1 MKPLT
6 RATRLCA
13 VAAVLAACVAAPVAV
28 PRAAR
33 PLPAAQRVEAARTRC
48 DFHAYVVDADPAGL
62 NVRSGPGK
70 QFAVIGNLPPHE
82 YSVEVRV
89 TGATGQWLRIEGG
102 EKQDTGE
109 VVFRGAGW
117 VFGPMLATQTK
128 NYSGL
133 DPEEPRVKVFKQP
146 SLRAAVVT
154 RLPNETEVNL
164 IGCKG
169 RWAQVR
175 HKNLEGW
182 LDPDSQCYSTLTTCS

>member
-1 MKPLT
+1 MKSLT
-6 RATRLCA
+6 KATRLCA
-13 VAAVLAACVAAPVAV
+13 AAALAACVSAAVA
-28 PRAAR
+28 PAPTAAR
-33 PLPAAQRVEAARTRC
+33 PRPAAQKVEPAATRC
-48 DFHAYVVDADPAGL
+48 DLHAYVVDADPAGL

-70 QFAVIGNLPPHE
+70 QFAVVGNLPPHE
-82 YSVEVRV
+82 YSVQVRV
-89 TGATGQWLRIEGG
+89 TGAAGQWLRIEGG

-128 NYSGL
+128 DYAAR
-133 DPEEPRVKVFKQP
+133 DPEEPRVKIFKQP
-146 SLRAAVVT
+146 SARAAVVT

-175 HKNLEGW
+175 HKNFEGW
-182 LDPDSQCYSTLTTCS
+182 LDPASQCYSTLTTCS

>member
-1 MKPLT
+1 MSWRT
-6 RATRLCA
+6 
-13 VAAVLAACVAAPVAV
+13 AAASLICLAALLAPARGGAALVAQGRVE
-28 PRAAR
+28 
-33 PLPAAQRVEAARTRC
+33 PAATRC
-48 DFHAYVVDADPAGL
+48 DLHAYVVDTDPAGL

-70 QFAVIGNLPPHE
+70 QFPVIGNLPRHE
-82 YSVEVRV
+82 YSVTVHV
-89 TGATGQWLRIEGG
+89 TGAGGGWLHIEGG

-109 VVFRGAGW
+109 VVFSGAGW
-117 VFGPMLATQTK
+117 VFAPMLATQTK
-128 NYSGL
+128 DYTGP
-133 DPEEPRVKVFKQP
+133 DPGAPRVKVFRQP

-175 HKNLEGW
+175 HKKFEGG

>member
-1 MKPLT
+1 MLCLT
-6 RATRLCA
+6 ALLAT
-13 VAAVLAACVAAPVAV
+13 
-28 PRAAR
+28 AR
-33 PLPAAQRVEAARTRC
+33 GGAGAQRVGPAATRC
-48 DFHAYVVDADPAGL
+48 DLYAYVVDTDPAGL

-70 QFAVIGNLPPHE
+70 QHAVVGNLPRHE
-82 YSVEVRV
+82 YSVSVRV

-128 NYSGL
+128 NYAGL
-133 DPEEPRVKVFKQP
+133 DPDEPRVKVFRQP

-164 IGCKG
+164 IGCRG

-175 HKNLEGW
+175 YKNFEGW
-182 LDPDSQCYSTLTTCS
+182 LDPDSQCYSTITTCS

>member
-1 MKPLT
+1 MITSSPSLK
-6 RATRLCA
+6 ATRLCLVGLALAA
-13 VAAVLAACVAAPVAV
+13 VALT
-28 PRAAR
+28 
-33 PLPAAQRVEAARTRC
+33 PAAALRTAAQKVEPAATRC
-48 DFHAYVVDADPAGL
+48 DLHAYVVDADPAGL

-70 QFAVIGNLPPHE
+70 QFAVIGNLPPHQ
-82 YSVEVRV
+82 YSVEVHV
-89 TGATGQWLRIEGG
+89 TGAAGQWLRIEGG

-128 NYSGL
+128 DYAAL
-133 DPEEPRVKVFKQP
+133 DPDEPRVKVFKQP
-146 SLRAAVVT
+146 SPRAAVVT

-164 IGCKG
+164 IGCQG